1 MVADI
6 ESRAGIASANRP
18 STDNPPHSYG
28 SPLDSSI
35 DTEKLGRSRPDVFAN
50 GWMEIGFCVSV
61 LGSMMMA
68 EFLISGFSV
77 LLPVLI
83 EDTGIDPNQRTWP
96 VTVFSLVTGSLL
108 LPFGRLTDMF
118 GGFSIYF
125 GGIAWLMVWALIG
138 GFSRTLPMVL
148 ATRALQGVGAAAFLP
163 AGTTLLGT
171 TYRPGPR
178 KNTVFSLYG
187 GCAPLGFFSGI
198 IIAGVAGEFLY
209 WGWFFW
215 IASILLAALCT
226 ITYFCVP
233 RELKRG
239 DWSSMDWWGCLTS
252 VSSLSLLTYAITDA
266 SHVEGHWA
274 SPQIIVT
281 FILGIIALVA
291 FIYVEGWVA
300 ERPLLPPS
308 LFAIKYIGPLFLALF
323 FACGTFGIYLFYASF
338 YIQTVLEI
346 PPLIAAVWFAPMAAG
361 GIIIALL
368 GGLTLHRLPGT
379 ILFLVSGVG
388 YVLCALLFAL
398 MPENPNYWAW
408 VFPAMVCT
416 TIGIDISFNVGSIFI
431 TTSVPKD
438 QQGLAGACI
447 NGLVFLGISF
457 FLGWADFAV
466 ASNSSDG
473 LGQSYKVAF
482 WFAVGCGAMV
492 IILVLGFIRIGRAKS
507 DLTVDEKAQ
516 QREPA
521 YGDSEQARQEAANP
535 A

>member
-6 ESRAGIASANRP
+6 ESSVNTASANLADSENP
-18 STDNPPHSYG
+18 SLSCDNP
-28 SPLDSSI
+28 I
-35 DTEKLGRSRPDVFAN
+35 DTEELGRRRPDIFAN
-50 GWMEIGFCVSV
+50 GWVEVGFCVSV

-96 VTVFSLVTGSLL
+96 VTVFSLITGSLL

-118 GGFSIYF
+118 GGYPVYL
-125 GGIAWLMVWALIG
+125 GGITWLMLWAVIG

-198 IIAGVAGEFLY
+198 MIAGLTGEFLY

-215 IASILLAALCT
+215 IASILLAVLCVLT
-226 ITYFCVP
+226 FFCVP
-233 RELKRG
+233 HEWRRG

-266 SHVEGHWA
+266 SHVDRHWA
-274 SPQIIVT
+274 SPQILVT
-281 FILGIIALVA
+281 CILGIIALAA

-300 ERPLLPPS
+300 TSPLLPFD
-308 LFAIKYIGPLFLALF
+308 LFATKYISPLFLALF
-323 FACGTFGIYLFYASF
+323 FGCGCFGIYLFYASF
-338 YIQTVLEI
+338 YIQTILNV
-346 PPLIAAVWFAPMAAG
+346 PPLLAALWFAPLAVG
-361 GIIIALL
+361 GIIIAVV
-368 GGLTLHRLPGT
+368 GGVTLHRLPGT
-379 ILFLVSGVG
+379 ILLLVSGTG
-388 YVLCALLFAL
+388 FMLCALLFAL
-398 MPENPNYWAW
+398 IPENPNYWAW
-408 VFPAMVCT
+408 VFPAMACT
-416 TIGIDISFNVGSIFI
+416 TIGIDIGFNVSTIFI
-431 TTSVPKD
+431 TTNTP
-438 QQGLAGACI
+438 QHRQGLAGACI
-447 NGLVFLGISF
+447 NWLMFLGISF

-466 ASNSSDG
+466 LSSSGDG
-473 LGQSYKVAF
+473 LGESYKVAF
-482 WFAVGCGAMV
+482 WFAVGCGAMF
-492 IILVLGFIRIGRAKS
+492 ILLVLGFTRIGRAKS
-507 DLTVDEKAQ
+507 DLTVEEKAR
-516 QREPA
+516 QREP
-521 YGDSEQARQEAANP
+521 SHEIEEPRARISRTM
-535 A
+535 

>member
-1 MVADI
+1 MAVDI
-6 ESRAGIASANRP
+6 ELSANTASANLTDGENP
-18 STDNPPHSYG
+18 SLLCD
-28 SPLDSSI
+28 SPDDI
-35 DTEKLGRSRPDVFAN
+35 EKLGRRRPDIFAN
-50 GWMEIGFCVSV
+50 GWMEIGFCISV

-118 GGFSIYF
+118 GGYPVYLS
-125 GGIAWLMVWALIG
+125 GIAWLTLWAVVG

-198 IIAGVAGEFLY
+198 IVAGLTGEFLY

-215 IASILLAALCT
+215 IASILLAILCT
-226 ITYFCVP
+226 LTFFCVP
-233 RELKRG
+233 HEWKRG

-252 VSSLSLLTYAITDA
+252 MSSLSLLTYAITDA
-266 SHVEGHWA
+266 SHVDRHWA

-281 FILGIIALVA
+281 FILGVIALGA

-300 ERPLLPPS
+300 TSPLLPFD
-308 LFAIKYIGPLFLALF
+308 LFAIKYISPLFLALF
-323 FACGTFGIYLFYASF
+323 FACGCFGIYLFYASF
-338 YIQTVLEI
+338 YIQTVLET
-346 PPLIAAVWFAPMAAG
+346 PPLLAAVWFAPMAAG
-361 GIIIALL
+361 GIIIALV
-368 GGLTLHRLPGT
+368 GGVTLHRLPGT
-379 ILFLVSGVG
+379 ILLVISGTGFTV
-388 YVLCALLFAL
+388 CSLLFAL
-398 MPENPNYWAW
+398 IPENPNYWAW
-408 VFPAMVCT
+408 VFPAMVCS
-416 TIGIDISFNVGSIFI
+416 TIGIDIGFNVGGIFI
-431 TTSVPKD
+431 TTSVPKH

-457 FLGWADFAV
+457 FLSWADFAV
-466 ASNSSDG
+466 SSRLSNG
-473 LGQSYKVAF
+473 LGESYKVAF
-482 WFAVGCGAMV
+482 WFAAGCGAMV
-492 IILVLGFIRIGRAKS
+492 LLLVLGFVRIGRAKS
-507 DLTVDEKAQ
+507 DLTVEEKAQ
-516 QREPA
+516 KREP
-521 YGDSEQARQEAANP
+521 R
-535 A
+535 

>member
-1 MVADI
+1 MDSYQATHQLQH
-6 ESRAGIASANRP
+6 SGAGG
-18 STDNPPHSYG
+18 STR
-28 SPLDSSI
+28 SPLTVLDLWLGFLISPDEI
-35 DTEKLGRSRPDVFAN
+35 EKLGRRRPDIFAN
-50 GWMEIGFCVSV
+50 GWVEMGFCISV

-118 GGFSIYF
+118 GGFPIYL
-125 GGIAWLMVWALIG
+125 GGISWVTLWAIVG

-178 KNTVFSLYG
+178 KNAVFSLYG

-198 IIAGVAGEFLY
+198 IVAGLTGEFLY

-215 IASILLAALCT
+215 IASILLAVLCT
-226 ITYFCVP
+226 ITFFCVP
-233 RELKRG
+233 HEWRRG

-252 VSSLSLLTYAITDA
+252 MASLSLLTYAITDA
-266 SHVEGHWA
+266 SHVDRHWG

-281 FILGIIALVA
+281 FILGLIALAA

-300 ERPLLPPS
+300 TSPLLPFD

-323 FACGTFGIYLFYASF
+323 FACGCFGIYLFYASF

-346 PPLIAAVWFAPMAAG
+346 PPLLAAVWFAPMAAG
-361 GIIIALL
+361 GIIIALV
-368 GGLTLHRLPGT
+368 GGVTLHRLPGT
-379 ILFLVSGVG
+379 ILLVISGTG
-388 YVLCALLFAL
+388 FSLCALLFAL
-398 MPENPNYWAW
+398 MPDNPNYWAW
-408 VFPAMVCT
+408 VFPAMVCS
-416 TIGIDISFNVGSIFI
+416 TIGIDIGFNVSGIFI
-431 TTSVPKD
+431 TTSVPKH

-466 ASNSSDG
+466 SRRADNG
-473 LGQSYKVAF
+473 LGESYKVAF
-482 WFAVGCGAMV
+482 WFAVGCGATV
-492 IILVLGFIRIGRAKS
+492 VLLVLGFVRIGRAKS
-507 DLTVDEKAQ
+507 DLTSSGPLEILK
-516 QREPA
+516 
-521 YGDSEQARQEAANP
+521 
-535 A
+535 